1 MKKNKNNN
9 SSDEKVDKKK
19 TILSLIVMFLLIIS
33 SSFFFQSCDPTIIN
47 EENSDLLD
55 QFISDI
61 DNENEEESL
70 NEENKEES
78 ALEDVSYF
86 ILNLVDEINNNNI
99 DWVIESPDT
108 NLIPT
113 SFSVFEF
120 NEERMYGWTNLDGFE
135 DDIKNGFCYF
145 EVDQNVM
152 LLSSDDNS
160 FLASIDFNQ
169 SWQDGEKTYSKLIFN
184 NQEVLCY
191 CIMN

>member
-9 SSDEKVDKKK
+9 RSDEKVDKKK
-19 TILSLIVMFLLIIS
+19 TLVSLIIMFLLIIS
-33 SSFFFQSCDPTIIN
+33 SSFFFQGCDPTIIS

-55 QFISDI
+55 QFISDL
-61 DNENEEESL
+61 DD
-70 NEENKEES
+70 ENKEES
-78 ALEDVSYF
+78 SLEDVSYF
-86 ILNLVDEINNNNI
+86 IFNLVDEINNNNI

-108 NLIPT
+108 TLIPT
-113 SFSVFEF
+113 SFSIFEF

-135 DDIKNGFCYF
+135 DAIKNGFCYF
-145 EVDQNVM
+145 EVNQNVM

-160 FLASIDFNQ
+160 FIASIDFNQ